1 VSQRGGGS
9 RAKIIRRGG
18 PEERR
23 EPGAAEGVM
32 LLDLPS
38 ESAYRPPSDVTEV
51 DDSVR
56 ILLELPGVPAAT
68 VQVWVRGDRI
78 EVTGE
83 KPPDFPKGETSFFCL
98 ERSFGRFRRTFEV
111 VGPVNLGKISA
122 RQKDGILMI
131 TIPKM
136 AERRGKERRVPVA
149 ED

>member
-1 VSQRGGGS
+1 MSQRGGSS
-9 RAKIIRRGG
+9 RARIVRQGG

-23 EPGAAEGVM
+23 EPGVAGGVM
-32 LLDLPS
+32 LLDLSS
-38 ESAYRPPSDVTEV
+38 EAAYRPPSDVTEV

-56 ILLELPGVPAAT
+56 ILLELPGVPAAA
-68 VQVWVRGDRI
+68 VQVCVRGDRI

-83 KPPDFPKGETSFFCL
+83 KPPDFPKGETSFLCL
-98 ERSFGRFRRTFEV
+98 ERSFGRFHRTFEV

-122 RQKDGILMI
+122 RQKDGILTI

-136 AERRGKERRVPVA
+136 AERRGKERRIPVV